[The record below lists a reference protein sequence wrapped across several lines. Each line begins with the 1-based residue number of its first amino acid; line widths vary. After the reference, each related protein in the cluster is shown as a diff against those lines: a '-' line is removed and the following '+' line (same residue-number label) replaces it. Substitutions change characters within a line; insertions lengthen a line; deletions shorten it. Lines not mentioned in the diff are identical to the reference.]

1 MDDVS
6 ATPEHGEGH
15 PTDLSGSPLPP
26 PPPGSSST
34 TTLNP
39 RLRNPLA
46 ILPFHD
52 RLAPQL
58 NAILPLALPI
68 GAHVRNLTRFD
79 YNFLYVWLWCVNE
92 TLVSNHVWPLLL
104 LICFFEIRF
113 FRTSSTSP
121 SRKNEPVP
129 YDRLQTLGNQSG
141 TFRQKNID
149 LLKFWKVSF
158 SSLFQ
163 LPSLPP
169 PIALFRCR
177 PRSNLPSFST
187 DNKILGELSIICF
200 WNLLYLIYL
209 NFYNIIIHALGSSVY
224 FLILSKFQM
233 YDYCPKLCVTWWI
246 RIRIYLLLVSRLC
259 RYVKVKI

>member
-6 ATPEHGEGH
+6 ATPEHREGH

-26 PPPGSSST
+26 PIGSYS

-39 RLRNPLA
+39 RLRNPFA

-52 RLAPQL
+52 RLAPHL
-58 NAILPLALPI
+58 NAILPLALPT
-68 GAHVRNLTRFD
+68 GAHVRNLARFD
-79 YNFLYVWLWCVNE
+79 YNFLYVWMWCMDE

-104 LICFFEIRF
+104 LIWFFWNSF

-149 LLKFWKVSF
+149 LLKLWKVSF
-158 SSLFQ
+158 STFFQ
-163 LPSLPP
+163 LPALPP

-177 PRSNLPSFST
+177 PRSDLPSFSINNEFI
-187 DNKILGELSIICF
+187 NKLSIICF

-209 NFYNIIIHALGSSVY
+209 NFYNIILHALGSSVY
-224 FLILSKFQM
+224 FLVLSKFQM
-233 YDYCPKLCVTWWI
+233 YD
-246 RIRIYLLLVSRLC
+246 
-259 RYVKVKI
+259 